1 MSPIELTLPEPP
13 SLNAMLELAMKRTR
27 RTSTGGWLKKAIPGL
42 VYTQHHDAYKTLCTK
57 AMRDAGIKPPREPW
71 PRWEMTSAHFRLHN
85 ARDPFELLAG
95 LKWVVDWLVE
105 IGFATNDSPREV
117 PSIPKPTQEIARKNR
132 GITITISPISRED

>member
-13 SLNAMLELAMKRTR
+13 SLNEMINLAKKRTR
-27 RTSTGGWLKKAIPGL
+27 KSSSGGWMKVARPL
-42 VYTQHHDAYKTLCTK
+42 VYDQHHDAYQLLCTK
-57 AMRDAGIKPPREPW
+57 ALRDAGIKPPRQPW

-85 ARDPFELLAG
+85 LRDPFELLAG

-105 IGFATNDSPREV
+105 SGFATNDSPREV

-132 GITITISPISRED
+132 GITITISPLPKEAQ